1 MTYVCI
7 FRDSSGR
14 VRYWHVRVRAADG
27 LATVQV
33 PLARSPGHLLGHIA
47 QHRRVWRRLSTSARP
62 AEDAATTPVA
72 GRYSAEQ
79 RGYGWDRDTG
89 ARALVGGRHCR
100 VERRSSAPRS
110 TSCRRRINRPCQSV
124 HRREYNSADVMFK
137 LKIRKKRK
145 STAANRQGSSKGDLG
160 RPLFKSLSP
169 VPPPP
174 KVHHADILT
183 EVYAIGLSTGETTQT
198 SRNRHERRIF
208 RRPFYTDLD
217 FADDV

>member
-1 MTYVCI
+1 MHVNNNNNSNGRRQSCIWSFRSCYSYMTYVCI

-47 QHRRVWRRLSTSARP
+47 QHRRVWRRLSTSERP

-79 RGYGWDRDTG
+79 RGYGRDRDTG

-137 LKIRKKRK
+137 LKIRKKNESQLPQTDRAVL
-145 STAANRQGSSKGDLG
+145 SETWGGLCSKVC
-160 RPLFKSLSP
+160 PLC
-169 VPPPP
+169 PPPP
-174 KVHHADILT
+174 KFIT
-183 EVYAIGLSTGETTQT
+183 P
-198 SRNRHERRIF
+198 IF
-208 RRPFYTDLD
+208 
-217 FADDV
+217 